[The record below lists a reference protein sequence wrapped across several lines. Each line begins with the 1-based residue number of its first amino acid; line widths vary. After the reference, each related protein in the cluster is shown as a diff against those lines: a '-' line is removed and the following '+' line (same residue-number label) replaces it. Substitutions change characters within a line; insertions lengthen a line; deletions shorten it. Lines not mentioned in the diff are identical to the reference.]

1 MNHRQWKKK
10 FKKVHGKNPNC
21 WEDKR
26 KEIRYDAQVMKDAL
40 IQMPK
45 TIARVYGDFFEALSE
60 GFATLSKAAKDAS
73 DYYRK

>member
-26 KEIRYDAQVMKDAL
+26 EKIRYDAQVMKDAL

-45 TIARVYGDFFEALSE
+45 TIARVYGDLFEALSE